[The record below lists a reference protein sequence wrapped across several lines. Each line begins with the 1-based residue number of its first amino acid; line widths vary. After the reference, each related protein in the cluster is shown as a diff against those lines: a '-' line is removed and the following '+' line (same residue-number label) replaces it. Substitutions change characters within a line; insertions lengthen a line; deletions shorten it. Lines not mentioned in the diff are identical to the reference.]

1 MFALAPTG
9 GFTFDAKQA
18 MRRVVLISTLLPED
32 KVKGLCIGVS
42 AKHAK

>member
-1 MFALAPTG
+1 MFALTPAG
-9 GFTFDAKQA
+9 EFTVDAKQA
-18 MRRVVLISTLLPED
+18 MRRVVLISTLLSED